1 MDFAFSNCAK
11 GKVEIEEIILE
22 AGDAIGIY
30 ETELIKINGV
40 DDSELVFVEVP
51 IEKGIQP

>member
-1 MDFAFSNCAK
+1 VDFAFSNCAK